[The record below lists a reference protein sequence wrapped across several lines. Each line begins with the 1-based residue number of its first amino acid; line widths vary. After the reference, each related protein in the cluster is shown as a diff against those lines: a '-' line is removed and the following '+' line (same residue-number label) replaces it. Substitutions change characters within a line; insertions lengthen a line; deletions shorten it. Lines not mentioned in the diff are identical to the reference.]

1 MIKTFA
7 DKEAEKL
14 FNRVFSRKLPP
25 EIQKTVRYKLN
36 VLDAAEA
43 IYDLRTP
50 PSNHLEKLT
59 GDRSEQYSI
68 RINQQWRLCFV
79 WHNNDAYD
87 VEIVDYH

>member
-14 FNRVFSRKLPP
+14 FQRVFSRKLSP
-25 EIQKTVRYKLN
+25 EVQRVARYKLEI
-36 VLDAAEA
+36 LDAAET
-43 IYDLRTP
+43 INDLRFP
-50 PSNHLEKLT
+50 PANHLEKLK
-59 GDRSEQYSI
+59 GDRSEQYSV
-68 RINQQWRLCFV
+68 RINDRWRLCFV

>member
-43 IYDLRTP
+43 INDLRTP

-87 VEIVDYH
+87 VEIVAYH